1 MTVLW
6 LFLAALLGGAV
17 GFFACALLGSGA
29 KADIELELVRANCAV
44 ALAHQIGDMMCAELA
59 EELRRKD
66 IKVKTRHRIGDL
78 LYRWGVLRP
87 TTLPTTESTADTAMM
102 TNEGN
107 NILDTLAGGAH
118 D

>member
-6 LFLAALLGGAV
+6 LFLAAAFGGAI

-29 KADIELELVRANCAV
+29 KADLELELVRANCAV
-44 ALAHQIGDMMCAELA
+44 ALAHQIGDLMCAELA

-78 LYRWGVLRP
+78 LYRWGALRP
-87 TTLPTTESTADTAMM
+87 TTTTSAVTDHVTL
-102 TNEGN
+102 TNEQVAV
-107 NILDTLAGGAH
+107 TAGTQTQWAPNL
-118 D
+118 

>member
-78 LYRWGVLRP
+78 LYRWGALRP
-87 TTLPTTESTADTAMM
+87 TTTTTVAAPLSYASTASDNIHHSGPTA
-102 TNEGN
+102 E
-107 NILDTLAGGAH
+107 L
-118 D
+118 